1 MKESSAKLVVEGL
14 KEAGIKLITCLPE
27 SLLRP
32 LYKMLRQDDFFKF
45 VPVTNEGEGAAIAA
59 GAWLG
64 GMKAVLL
71 MENSGLRVATEALS
85 RLGLTYGVPVFMI
98 MSHRGEIGE
107 HNWWGIAHDLTM
119 RPLLKAM
126 HIPYIIVR
134 KEEQIKDAIKRSIRH
149 ITTSMYHTAVVLSG
163 ETREE

>member
-1 MKESSAKLVVEGL
+1 MKESSARLVVEGL
-14 KEAGIKLITCLPE
+14 KEAGIRLIVCLPE

-32 LYKMLRQDDFFKF
+32 LYKMLRQDGAFRF
-45 VPVTNEGEGAAIAA
+45 VTVTNEGEGAAIAA

-71 MENSGLRVATEALS
+71 MENSGLRVATEALA

-107 HNWWGIAHDLTM
+107 SNWWGIPHNLTM
-119 RPLLKAM
+119 GPLLEAM
-126 HIPYIIVR
+126 RIPHIIVR
-134 KEEQIKDAIKRSIRH
+134 KEEQIKDAIKRSSRH
-149 ITTSMYHTAVVLSG
+149 ITTSLYHTAVVLSG